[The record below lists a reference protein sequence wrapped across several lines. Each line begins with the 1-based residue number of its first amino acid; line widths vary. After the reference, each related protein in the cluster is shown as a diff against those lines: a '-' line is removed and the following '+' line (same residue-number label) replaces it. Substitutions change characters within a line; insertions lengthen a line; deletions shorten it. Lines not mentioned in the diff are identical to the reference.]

1 VKSQY
6 WKRGG
11 SSITE
16 QKALHTR
23 ARKLNEEPVSNHP
36 GVQIDLAVPS
46 EPIEPEPDAITT
58 IRRMALLKCDIDH
71 TLPDADIQLRALLK
85 VCSTT
90 ELETAQQWNRVF
102 THYSSAVLR
111 YRNQRN
117 NKSSLTSKRDSEA
130 IGAMQMRRNHFQ
142 YRQLSGGGA

>member
-6 WKRGG
+6 WKRYGRKHYPN
-11 SSITE
+11 
-16 QKALHTR
+16 QKKYKSQEGT
-23 ARKLNEEPVSNHP
+23 LNEEPVSNHP

-71 TLPDADIQLRALLK
+71 TLPDADIQLEHFLK
-85 VCSTT
+85 RFAAPT

-117 NKSSLTSKRDSEA
+117 NSQARPA
-130 IGAMQMRRNHFQ
+130 RA
-142 YRQLSGGGA
+142 